1 MSGCQRSSCPY
12 GSGRSGRS
20 GIANVTT
27 LDVVPLEP
35 DNSLIDLLENTKMLI
50 TAITNVTQ
58 NVKNHIEKR
67 KARREGG
74 KSKTSTCTWPSVGTT
89 VTAENV
95 NELLKSRTQDDKG
108 FRSCSCTTTGL
119 SENQQDLVNTRAPD
133 PRVVENSGLGPCRCA
148 ETYEKL
154 RASLSNK
161 LNRQSTI
168 VEEKPLKSC
177 ACASTNTEPPKEE
190 AKAESGGEPPAEST
204 KEGSVK
210 GESQAESTKRESKAE
225 SVKEEPQA
233 ESARRDSKADS
244 VIGEP
249 LAESS
254 RRESKA
260 ESVKGESQ
268 AESTKRESKAE
279 SVKGES
285 QEESTKRE
293 SKAESVKGESQAESI
308 KRDSKADSTKR
319 ESKAESTKRESKAES
334 TKEEPQA
341 ESKAEAPVEAPP
353 QDEPK
358 PEPEPEPPKEEAAPE
373 PQTEQSEPPA
383 EAEPEAE
390 APPKD
395 VSVVDKAKDVDVT
408 GQVAA
413 GVGSPG
419 VTPEVEH
426 LPEAS
431 PIPDQTSKIN
441 SPASRKSSDKA
452 KPQPLPKDCRRGL
465 NTSDMYKIPPFK
477 DKMSADMGRGPSLP
491 KDCRRGL
498 SEFKDAPPVRD
509 KHLTSDDLARGRS
522 KDCRR
527 GKMNAL
533 GSDIPEKK
541 HDSLVGTKVKPVD
554 CKCKDCEERRG
565 SAQAANRPCAASLAK
580 DPKECLKECP
590 KHKVAQPGKV
600 KMTVVHR
607 SVPKLNAGLN

>member
-12 GSGRSGRS
+12 GSARSGRS

-119 SENQQDLVNTRAPD
+119 SENQQDLVNTTAPD

-225 SVKEEPQA
+225 SVKEELQ
-233 ESARRDSKADS
+233 ES

-279 SVKGES
+279 SMKGES
-285 QEESTKRE
+285 QS
-293 SKAESVKGESQAESI
+293 ESI

-319 ESKAESTKRESKAES
+319 ESKAESTKQESKAES
-334 TKEEPQA
+334 IKEEPQA
-341 ESKAEAPVEAPP
+341 ESTKRESKADESKAEAPVEAPP

-431 PIPDQTSKIN
+431 PIQDQTSKIN

-452 KPQPLPKDCRRGL
+452 KPQSLPKDCRRGL
-465 NTSDMYKIPPFK
+465 NTSDLYKIPPFK

-509 KHLTSDDLARGRS
+509 KHLTSDDLVRGRS

-554 CKCKDCEERRG
+554 CKCKDCQERRG

-590 KHKVAQPGKV
+590 KQKVAQPGKV

>member
-12 GSGRSGRS
+12 GSARSGRS

-119 SENQQDLVNTRAPD
+119 SENQQDLVNTTAPD

-225 SVKEEPQA
+225 SVKEELQ
-233 ESARRDSKADS
+233 ES

-279 SVKGES
+279 SMKGES
-285 QEESTKRE
+285 QS
-293 SKAESVKGESQAESI
+293 ESI

-319 ESKAESTKRESKAES
+319 ESKAESTKQESKAES
-334 TKEEPQA
+334 IKEEPQA
-341 ESKAEAPVEAPP
+341 ESTKRESKADESKAEAPVEAPP

-431 PIPDQTSKIN
+431 PIQDQTSKIN

-452 KPQPLPKDCRRGL
+452 KPQSLPKDCRRGL
-465 NTSDMYKIPPFK
+465 NTSDLYKIPPFK

-498 SEFKDAPPVRD
+498 SEFNDAPPVRD

-554 CKCKDCEERRG
+554 CKCKDCQERRG

-590 KHKVAQPGKV
+590 KQKVAQPGKV

>member
-12 GSGRSGRS
+12 GSARSGRS

-119 SENQQDLVNTRAPD
+119 SENQQDLVNTTAPD

-225 SVKEEPQA
+225 SVKEELQ
-233 ESARRDSKADS
+233 ES

-279 SVKGES
+279 SMKGES
-285 QEESTKRE
+285 QS
-293 SKAESVKGESQAESI
+293 ESI

-319 ESKAESTKRESKAES
+319 ESKAESTKQESKAES
-334 TKEEPQA
+334 IKEEPQA
-341 ESKAEAPVEAPP
+341 ESTKRESKADESKAEAPVEAPP

-465 NTSDMYKIPPFK
+465 NTSDLYKIPPFK

-498 SEFKDAPPVRD
+498 SEFKDAPVRD

-554 CKCKDCEERRG
+554 CKCKDCQERRG

-590 KHKVAQPGKV
+590 KQKVAQPGKV

>member
-12 GSGRSGRS
+12 GSARSGRS

-119 SENQQDLVNTRAPD
+119 SENQQDLVNTTAPD

-225 SVKEEPQA
+225 SVKEELQ
-233 ESARRDSKADS
+233 ES

-279 SVKGES
+279 SMKGES
-285 QEESTKRE
+285 QS
-293 SKAESVKGESQAESI
+293 ESI

-319 ESKAESTKRESKAES
+319 ESKAESTKQESKAES
-334 TKEEPQA
+334 IKEEPQA
-341 ESKAEAPVEAPP
+341 ESTKRESKADESKAEAPVEAPP

-431 PIPDQTSKIN
+431 PIQDQTSKIN

-452 KPQPLPKDCRRGL
+452 KPQSLPKDCRRGL
-465 NTSDMYKIPPFK
+465 NTSDLYKIPPFK

-554 CKCKDCEERRG
+554 CKCKDCQERRG

-590 KHKVAQPGKV
+590 KQKVAQPGKV

>member
-119 SENQQDLVNTRAPD
+119 SENQQDLVNTTAPD

-225 SVKEEPQA
+225 SVKEELQ
-233 ESARRDSKADS
+233 ES

-279 SVKGES
+279 SMKGES
-285 QEESTKRE
+285 QS
-293 SKAESVKGESQAESI
+293 ESI

-319 ESKAESTKRESKAES
+319 ESKAESTKQESKAES
-334 TKEEPQA
+334 IKEEPQA
-341 ESKAEAPVEAPP
+341 ESTKRESKADESKAEAPVEAPP

-465 NTSDMYKIPPFK
+465 NTSDLYKIPPFK

-498 SEFKDAPPVRD
+498 SEFKDAPVRD

-554 CKCKDCEERRG
+554 CKCKDCQERRG

-590 KHKVAQPGKV
+590 KQKVAQPGKV

>member
-1 MSGCQRSSCPY
+1 MDVVLYSCCVARKEIGEETVGVGGRGKYPGAPPHHKEKERKKQAGRKGCQRSSCPY
-12 GSGRSGRS
+12 GSARSGRS

-119 SENQQDLVNTRAPD
+119 SENQQDLVNTTAPD

-233 ESARRDSKADS
+233 ESVKEELQES

-285 QEESTKRE
+285 Q
-293 SKAESVKGESQAESI
+293 
-308 KRDSKADSTKR
+308 
-319 ESKAESTKRESKAES
+319 AESTKRESKAES
-334 TKEEPQA
+334 MKGESQSESIKRD
-341 ESKAEAPVEAPP
+341 SKADI
-353 QDEPK
+353 QN
-358 PEPEPEPPKEEAAPE
+358 
-373 PQTEQSEPPA
+373 
-383 EAEPEAE
+383 
-390 APPKD
+390 
-395 VSVVDKAKDVDVT
+395 
-408 GQVAA
+408 
-413 GVGSPG
+413 GSPKQMNLKRRLRLKRRRKTNQNRNPNQNHRKKKQLQNPKQNNRSLQRKPSPKQKPRRKMSRLPRSNTRSR
-419 VTPEVEH
+419 TPPRGFPHTRPNLKNKQSRVEKVIRQGKTSTVAER
-426 LPEAS
+426 LPE
-431 PIPDQTSKIN
+431 
-441 SPASRKSSDKA
+441 
-452 KPQPLPKDCRRGL
+452 G
-465 NTSDMYKIPPFK
+465 
-477 DKMSADMGRGPSLP
+477 
-491 KDCRRGL
+491 
-498 SEFKDAPPVRD
+498 SEHER
-509 KHLTSDDLARGRS
+509 
-522 KDCRR
+522 
-527 GKMNAL
+527 
-533 GSDIPEKK
+533 
-541 HDSLVGTKVKPVD
+541 LV
-554 CKCKDCEERRG
+554 
-565 SAQAANRPCAASLAK
+565 
-580 DPKECLKECP
+580 
-590 KHKVAQPGKV
+590 
-600 KMTVVHR
+600 
-607 SVPKLNAGLN
+607 

>member
-119 SENQQDLVNTRAPD
+119 SENQQDLVNTTAPD

-225 SVKEEPQA
+225 SVKEELQ
-233 ESARRDSKADS
+233 ES

-279 SVKGES
+279 SMKGES
-285 QEESTKRE
+285 QS
-293 SKAESVKGESQAESI
+293 ESI

-319 ESKAESTKRESKAES
+319 ESKAESTKQESKAES
-334 TKEEPQA
+334 IKEEPQA

-465 NTSDMYKIPPFK
+465 NTSDLYKIPPFK

-522 KDCRR
+522 KDCRK
-527 GKMNAL
+527 GSKMNAL

-554 CKCKDCEERRG
+554 CKCKDCQERRG
-565 SAQAANRPCAASLAK
+565 SAQAANRPCATSLAK

-590 KHKVAQPGKV
+590 KQKVAQPGKV

>member
-1 MSGCQRSSCPY
+1 
-12 GSGRSGRS
+12 
-20 GIANVTT
+20 
-27 LDVVPLEP
+27 
-35 DNSLIDLLENTKMLI
+35 MLI

-119 SENQQDLVNTRAPD
+119 SENQQDLVNTTAPD

-225 SVKEEPQA
+225 SVKEELQ
-233 ESARRDSKADS
+233 ES

-279 SVKGES
+279 SMKGES
-285 QEESTKRE
+285 QS
-293 SKAESVKGESQAESI
+293 ESI

-319 ESKAESTKRESKAES
+319 ESKAESTKQESKAES
-334 TKEEPQA
+334 IKEEPQA
-341 ESKAEAPVEAPP
+341 ESTKRESKADESKAEAPVEAPP

-465 NTSDMYKIPPFK
+465 NTSDLYKIPPFK

-498 SEFKDAPPVRD
+498 SEFKDAPVRD

-554 CKCKDCEERRG
+554 CKCKDCQERRG

-590 KHKVAQPGKV
+590 KQKVAQPGKV